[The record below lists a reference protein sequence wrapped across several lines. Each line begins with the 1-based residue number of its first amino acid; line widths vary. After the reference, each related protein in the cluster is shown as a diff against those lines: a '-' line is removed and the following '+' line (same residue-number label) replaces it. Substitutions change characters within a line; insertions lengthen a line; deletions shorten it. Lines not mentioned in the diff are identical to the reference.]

1 MIILTPETKTCMSHL
16 LAHET
21 FDHFSFIEGEIIT
34 FGKFTM
40 SGFLQKSFFDEP
52 PKEEY
57 ALWKLFRDYCYSI
70 IRGKRTPLSFR
81 LIFSLAPEEIG
92 RFLSDSRLDFPLSDV
107 QGPVSYTH
115 LAPRIAF
122 PERVFNF
129 PSSFKVSTEMLTDVA
144 VSMIPINTFCSIRLA
159 AASDSITPGL
169 LKR

>member
-16 LAHET
+16 LTHET

-70 IRGKRTPLSFR
+70 ELSPD
-81 LIFSLAPEEIG
+81 LFSRPGRNREIS
-92 RFLSDSRLDFPLSDV
+92 L
-107 QGPVSYTH
+107 
-115 LAPRIAF
+115 
-122 PERVFNF
+122 
-129 PSSFKVSTEMLTDVA
+129 
-144 VSMIPINTFCSIRLA
+144 
-159 AASDSITPGL
+159 
-169 LKR
+169 

>member
-92 RFLSDSRLDFPLSDV
+92 KFLSDSRLDFPLSDV
-107 QGPVSYTH
+107 QGLY
-115 LAPRIAF
+115 L
-122 PERVFNF
+122 NF
-129 PSSFKVSTEMLTDVA
+129 RYDGSKLTCTTGTSFRQFIMDKSVEQAWDKKVQELFFQNG
-144 VSMIPINTFCSIRLA
+144 IPYEL
-159 AASDSITPGL
+159 DS
-169 LKR
+169 